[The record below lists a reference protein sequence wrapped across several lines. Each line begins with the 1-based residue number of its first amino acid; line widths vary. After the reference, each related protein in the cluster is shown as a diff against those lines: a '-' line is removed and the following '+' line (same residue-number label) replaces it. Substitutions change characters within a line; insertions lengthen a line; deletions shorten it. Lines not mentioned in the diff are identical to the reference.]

1 MATASNAAPASVTST
16 LRVAL
21 VGNPNTG
28 KSTLF
33 NALAGMNVR
42 TGNYPGV
49 TIEKKIGRCNL
60 GVQSIELVDL
70 PGTYSLAPRSP
81 DELVAVEVLTDD
93 LENEPPVKVDCLRR
107 QCNAAATQSVS
118 GQPAVGA
125 WQADRDRVEHDRRR
139 HFSWNVN

>member
-1 MATASNAAPASVTST
+1 MASVPNVGAAASPGN

-49 TIEKKIGRCNL
+49 TSEKKTGICDL
-60 GVQSIELVDL
+60 GPTKVTVVDL

-81 DELVAVEVLTDD
+81 ERTGRSRSPDRRCKAVRWCESDRM
-93 LENEPPVKVDCLRR
+93 CC
-107 QCNAAATQSVS
+107 QCFATTTQSVPRQS
-118 GQPAVGA
+118 TA
-125 WQADRDRVEHDRRR
+125 
-139 HFSWNVN
+139 

>member
-1 MATASNAAPASVTST
+1 MASPPNAAVATS
-16 LRVAL
+16 RVAL

-49 TIEKKIGRCNL
+49 TIEKKIGRCDL
-60 GVQSIELVDL
+60 GGRTIDLVDL

-81 DELVAVEVLTDD
+81 DELVAVELLTDD
-93 LENEPPVKVDCLRR
+93 LPSEPPIELIVCVV
-107 QCNAAATQSVS
+107 NALMLQRNLFLVS
-118 GQPAVGA
+118 QLMELGKPVVLAL
-125 WQADRDRVEHDRRR
+125 EHD
-139 HFSWNVN
+139 